1 MASSVLRSRFRFFG
15 LPRIFLPGFPCIRSR
30 FRYSASPYVSFRPSL
45 IRSHDRSSG
54 AHFQLS
60 LSMFSASLPLPFVRF
75 CSASG
80 YSALCFFLS
89 ALCPI
94 RLTVGSSSRLGSFR
108 PLRSSPSST
117 AGFPSAFFR
126 FRILSSLFVSFRPS
140 LLRFPQLFRRCSP
153 VALTQAFSF
162 VSAAFRLTSTLGFG
176 YSAFRSSFSDFPRL
190 ASRWLLRYLRFRFR
204 FSGSPFRSP
213 WFPMKSFRFVCTRL
227 PVCFLSSFPASLPQ
241 LFHWCFPFR
250 FPLRDQRLTSAP
262 FRSLPF

>member
-1 MASSVLRSRFRFFG
+1 MPSFQVLVLGFLFVSFHPSSLRSHSCSTSACLPLSPSACPLPIRFLINRF
-15 LPRIFLPGFPCIRSR
+15 
-30 FRYSASPYVSFRPSL
+30 
-45 IRSHDRSSG
+45 SSG
-54 AHFQLS
+54 S
-60 LSMFSASLPLPFVRF
+60 D
-75 CSASG
+75 

-89 ALCPI
+89 ALCPL
-94 RLTVGSSSRLGSFR
+94 RLTVGSSSRLGSLR

-117 AGFPSAFFR
+117 ASFPSASFR
-126 FRILSSLFVSFRPS
+126 FRILSFLFVSFRPS
-140 LLRFPQLFRRCSP
+140 LLRFPQLFHRCSP
-153 VALTQAFSF
+153 VALAQAFSL

-262 FRSLPF
+262 FRSLPL